1 MGVNAGSGGS
11 SCGPGCRKATA
22 PRPVQTKTVQTKT
35 VQTRMD
41 TSTGGDGSC
50 QGMDDFPVYI
60 LAGGRSRRMGQP
72 KALLPFP
79 DVPLLLVLVDC
90 LRPAFRRVHVVCSPV
105 GFSTASDAVQKM
117 LSDYRLHEGIL
128 VDPIP
133 DAGPLGGMACAIEH
147 THQLGRPRCLVIP
160 CDMPFL
166 TTTFLARLA
175 SAHPTAPAVVPVMAD
190 GRPAGVCAAY
200 NVTIQP
206 DLSAFLRQGGRRV
219 QAFLQTIPAASLP
232 FPDYADLPNAD
243 RLLYNLNTPADYRQA
258 LLWQQETRLENA
270 LSDDSYRQPR

>member
-1 MGVNAGSGGS
+1 
-11 SCGPGCRKATA
+11 
-22 PRPVQTKTVQTKT
+22 
-35 VQTRMD
+35 
-41 TSTGGDGSC
+41 
-50 QGMDDFPVYI
+50 
-60 LAGGRSRRMGQP
+60 MGQP

-79 DVPLLLVLVDC
+79 DLPLLVVLVRR
-90 LRPAFRRVHVVCSPV
+90 LRSAFRPHVVYSPPAL
-105 GFSTASDAVQKM
+105 SAASDAVQRM
-117 LSDYRLHEGIL
+117 LSDYCLNDSRL

-133 DAGPLGGMACAIEH
+133 DGGPLGGIAAAAEH
-147 THQLGRPRCLVIP
+147 ARQLGYPRFLVIP

-166 TTTFLARLA
+166 TPTFLARLA
-175 SAHPTAPAVVPVMAD
+175 SAHPAAPAVIPCTAD
-190 GRPAGVCAAY
+190 GRPTGVCAAY
-200 NVTIQP
+200 NVAIQP
-206 DLSAFLRQGGRRV
+206 ALSAFLRQGGRRV